1 MSKHVPVITIDGPS
15 GTGKGTITQLLAQH
29 LGWHL
34 LDSGALYRVVAVGI
48 EKNNILINEIN
59 KVCEF
64 AGAMEVAFGTEFE
77 GSITLNGNEISH
89 LARLEET
96 AEKASK
102 VAAIGELRAVLL
114 QRQRDFC
121 RPPGLVADGRDM
133 GTVVFPSAD
142 LKIYLDGR
150 DMGAVVFPSADLKI
164 YLTASAE
171 ERAQRRYKQLINK
184 GVGVNLRDLLQDI
197 ASRDERDANRQ
208 VSPLRPADDAVVIDT
223 TSLTIDQVLEKV
235 LIKVEDTVTPD
246 Q

>member
-142 LKIYLDGR
+142 LKIYL
-150 DMGAVVFPSADLKI
+150 
-164 YLTASAE
+164 TASAE

-208 VSPLRPADDAVVIDT
+208 VSSLRPAYDAVVIDT

>member
-133 GTVVFPSAD
+133 GTVVFPSAE
-142 LKIYLDGR
+142 
-150 DMGAVVFPSADLKI
+150 LKI

>member
-102 VAAIGELRAVLL
+102 VATIGELRAVLL
-114 QRQRDFC
+114 HRQRDFC

-142 LKIYLDGR
+142 LKIYL
-150 DMGAVVFPSADLKI
+150 
-164 YLTASAE
+164 TASAE

-184 GVGVNLRDLLQDI
+184 GVDVNLRDLLQDI

>member
-59 KVCEF
+59 KTCEF

-133 GTVVFPSAD
+133 GT
-142 LKIYLDGR
+142 
-150 DMGAVVFPSADLKI
+150 VVFPSADLKI

>member
-142 LKIYLDGR
+142 LKIYL
-150 DMGAVVFPSADLKI
+150 
-164 YLTASAE
+164 TASAE

-235 LIKVEDTVTPD
+235 LIKVEDSVTPD

>member
-142 LKIYLDGR
+142 LKIYL
-150 DMGAVVFPSADLKI
+150 
-164 YLTASAE
+164 TASAE
-171 ERAQRRYKQLINK
+171 ERAQRRYKELINK

>member
-1 MSKHVPVITIDGPS
+1 MSEHVPVITIDGPS
-15 GTGKGTITQLLAQH
+15 GTGKGTITQLLAQR

-48 EKNNILINEIN
+48 EKNNILINDIN
-59 KVCEF
+59 KMCDF
-64 AGAMEVAFGTEFE
+64 AGTMDVAFGTEFE
-77 GSITLNGNEISH
+77 GSITLNGIEISH

-102 VAAIGELRAVLL
+102 VAAIAELRAVLL

-133 GTVVFPSAD
+133 GT
-142 LKIYLDGR
+142 
-150 DMGAVVFPSADLKI
+150 VVFPSADLKI

-235 LIKVEDTVTPD
+235 LIKVEDTVRPD
-246 Q
+246 K